1 MSKQSL
7 PENSVPFTDILGY
20 DGYMQTEGAIWQ
32 KRVYHAVTDHGT
44 FPIAESFG
52 YDGPQDF
59 SVDLGGTGQK
69 ELAANVQYGGD
80 GHRNV
85 FVYQRRGDGIWK
97 GVLDLDRLPNH
108 DNWGA
113 NSVTAEYDPEK
124 GVFRVRYAQKGTK
137 DYAVLETRG
146 LGRFVFSRYQP

>member
-1 MSKQSL
+1 MSKQPL
-7 PENSVPFTDILGY
+7 PEGSVPFADILGY

-32 KRVYHAVTDHGT
+32 KRVYYAVTDRGA

-52 YDGPQDF
+52 FEGPTDY
-59 SVDLGGTGQK
+59 SVDLDGKDWK

-80 GHRNV
+80 GHRDV

-97 GVLDLDRLPNH
+97 GVLEFSHLPNH

-113 NSVTAEYDPEK
+113 NSVTAEFDPERSL
-124 GVFRVRYAQKGTK
+124 FRVRYAQKGTEEPG
-137 DYAVLETRG
+137 VLETRG
-146 LGRFVFSRYQP
+146 LGRFRFYPYKP